1 MHLAW
6 KKCTLK
12 KLQVGERIIGIAV
25 RLKSEWTA
33 KLVSETP
40 EYPNQQKQ
48 VGCSKYKIKNA
59 CTGLQLNMAACSM
72 IVTCLSSSKAL
83 ELWWAKL
90 LLLNIHIS
98 RCDDELISSLPDLN
112 KIILVQTHWRSF
124 NLNLLLYAFKICIF
138 CRTQTQPNTNICPAS
153 TNWGGILQDGIYVS
167 NTV

>member
-59 CTGLQLNMAACSM
+59 CTGLQLNIWLHARWLSHVCLNPKHYRVVVDLQCLHLWGINQSKCSFLLV
-72 IVTCLSSSKAL
+72 ISNVCTWIL
-83 ELWWAKL
+83 EYVNW
-90 LLLNIHIS
+90 
-98 RCDDELISSLPDLN
+98 E
-112 KIILVQTHWRSF
+112 
-124 NLNLLLYAFKICIF
+124 
-138 CRTQTQPNTNICPAS
+138 S
-153 TNWGGILQDGIYVS
+153 TVVSVS
-167 NTV
+167 NEMLEIWPTILLFSPCWVH